1 MFENL
6 QYQKD
11 PVTEENMCI
20 NGTRNGVHISV
31 PLDPNNSDY
40 QAILAWA
47 EEDGNEIQAAE

>member
-47 EEDGNEIQAAE
+47 KEDGNEIQAAE